1 VGQIIFSVD
10 LNTNKITLANNRFH
24 KLFSDIKT
32 IPYSY
37 EKDKE
42 LLEIIENAKASLQGS
57 RIRLG
62 RIFVNKNEQVY
73 LFDIDKMQE
82 NVLILSGTK
91 YNTRE
96 HLKNEEIYKL
106 LRLLS
111 DNLPDMLWAK
121 DVQGKYIFANKA
133 ICDNLLMA
141 KDTQEPIG
149 KNDVFFAYRE
159 REKHKDKKDWHTFGE
174 LCFNSDEVVL
184 EKMKPMRFEEYG
196 NVKGKLL
203 HLEVHKAPFFDEE
216 GRLLGTVGSGRD
228 ITEEV
233 ITKNKLKEKDQLLMQ
248 QSKMAAI
255 GEMLQNIAHQWRQ
268 PLSSISSIST
278 SIIVQKSIDA
288 LDDEY
293 LLSSMENLNNNAQYL
308 SKTIDDF
315 RDFFRPNKEK
325 TLFDL
330 KDVEEKVFSLISS
343 KIKKGDIEII
353 TDLETMEISGY
364 KNEFIQVLINII
376 NNAIDA
382 LMEVKGKRYIFVK
395 SYKKNKKYIIKIK
408 DNAGGIPSDI
418 MTNIFEPYFTTK
430 HQTQGTGIGLYMSEE
445 IITKHMNGSLTAR
458 NKEFVYNNKNY
469 KGAQFKIVLKEGN

>member
-1 VGQIIFSVD
+1 MGQIIFSVD
-10 LNTNKITLANNRFH
+10 LSTHNITLANNRFH
-24 KLFSDIKT
+24 KLFSNIT
-32 IPYSY
+32 IPYNY
-37 EKDKE
+37 KGDEE
-42 LLEIIENAKASLQGS
+42 LQEIINNAKSSLKNS
-57 RIRLG
+57 SLG
-62 RIFVNKNEQVY
+62 RIFVTKDEQVY

-82 NVLILSGTK
+82 NVLIFSGKK
-91 YNTRE
+91 YNTKE

-141 KDTQEPIG
+141 KDTEEPIG

-159 REKHKDKKDWHTFGE
+159 REKHKHKKDWHTFGE
-174 LCFNSDEVVL
+174 LCFNSDEIVL

-233 ITKNKLKEKDQLLMQ
+233 IAKDKLKEKDQLLMQ

-278 SIIVQKSIDA
+278 SIIVQKSIDT

-325 TLFDL
+325 TKFDI
-330 KDVEEKVFSLISS
+330 KDIEEKVFSLISS
-343 KIKKGDIEII
+343 KISKSDIQIVSN
-353 TDLETMEISGY
+353 LEPMQISGY
-364 KNEFIQVLINII
+364 KNEFIQVLINVI

-382 LMEVKGKRYIFVK
+382 LMDIEGKRYIFVK
-395 SYKKNKKYIIKIK
+395 SYKKGEKFIIKIK

-445 IITKHMNGSLTAR
+445 IITKHMNGSITAR
-458 NKEFVYNNKNY
+458 NKDYVYNNKNY
-469 KGAQFKIVLKEGN
+469 RGAQFKIVLKEK